1 MTNFEAF
8 NAKHLNSDDIARSFV
23 SSTLFLEA
31 AKNEHTILVGPRGS
45 GKTTFL
51 RMLSINTLSKWKES
65 EDLNINYQ
73 GIYVPGD
80 LVWGEMLKSLEDI
93 GLPKEISESFSYCAF
108 FTHVMINTI
117 DSIEASLLKISSDFL
132 HERQKEV
139 HASYKEICDLLKLN
153 PEKISLSRIKHEL
166 VLKLNML
173 WEFSRQI
180 SILGPDNFDVQD
192 FKEKVPY
199 AFSDMKGVLESVLS
213 SFDNALNRK
222 EHRWALLLDEFE
234 IAPKYLLQKVIS
246 SMRSSAPKV
255 FFKVALVPCGFHQEI
270 KSETSKINDYSI
282 VELWYVKKGESNE
295 FCSNLVKSKF
305 DLTNPSEKLG
315 VTKFGSR
322 FNPDL
327 RNWVKEFDELYE
339 KDVSFKAF
347 ILSKKIDY
355 RKEFESGNAVSSIV
369 RKISPIVAFRNA
381 FLNKYGKRKGRQSIP
396 EFYAGWEAIS
406 TISEGNPRWLLSV
419 LSPLISEHPMTK
431 ISEPSQMSKIDASTN
446 AYSAMLKTLPLSNNM
461 GLTTKQPIF
470 ELLEKIGNYF
480 NSRLIDDPFQITA
493 ISTFTVDKNVTPD
506 VESAL
511 MIAWNYGAIVSIDSD
526 NTFGTY
532 DSLKGM
538 RFRLSYLLSPKFKLN
553 LTTGGAISLSS
564 ILDTNR
570 SKRSPSK
577 ELDLSSRQRDMFS

>member
-108 FTHVMINTI
+108 FTHVMISTI

-234 IAPKYLLQKVIS
+234 IAPKYLLQKVIY
-246 SMRSSAPKV
+246 P
-255 FFKVALVPCGFHQEI
+255 
-270 KSETSKINDYSI
+270 
-282 VELWYVKKGESNE
+282 
-295 FCSNLVKSKF
+295 
-305 DLTNPSEKLG
+305 
-315 VTKFGSR
+315 
-322 FNPDL
+322 
-327 RNWVKEFDELYE
+327 
-339 KDVSFKAF
+339 
-347 ILSKKIDY
+347 
-355 RKEFESGNAVSSIV
+355 
-369 RKISPIVAFRNA
+369 
-381 FLNKYGKRKGRQSIP
+381 
-396 EFYAGWEAIS
+396 
-406 TISEGNPRWLLSV
+406 
-419 LSPLISEHPMTK
+419 
-431 ISEPSQMSKIDASTN
+431 
-446 AYSAMLKTLPLSNNM
+446 
-461 GLTTKQPIF
+461 
-470 ELLEKIGNYF
+470 
-480 NSRLIDDPFQITA
+480 
-493 ISTFTVDKNVTPD
+493 
-506 VESAL
+506 
-511 MIAWNYGAIVSIDSD
+511 
-526 NTFGTY
+526 
-532 DSLKGM
+532 
-538 RFRLSYLLSPKFKLN
+538 
-553 LTTGGAISLSS
+553 
-564 ILDTNR
+564 
-570 SKRSPSK
+570 
-577 ELDLSSRQRDMFS
+577 